1 MTRRRPDRS
10 LEAEILGILW
20 AADGALTPA
29 EVRVSLEDPLAY
41 TTVMTV
47 LVRAWQKGLVERVK
61 VGRAFA
67 YSAVVDEA
75 DLVAQRMRREYERS
89 RDPFATMSRFVG
101 RLDPAEA
108 AELRRLLAEDLT

>member
-1 MTRRRPDRS
+1 MHT
-10 LEAEILGILW
+10 LEAEVLGVLW
-20 AADGALTPA
+20 SADAALTPA
-29 EVRVSLEDPLAY
+29 EVRAALAQPLAY

-61 VGRAFA
+61 VGRAYA

-75 DLVAQRMRREYERS
+75 DLVAERMRREYERS

-101 RLDPAEA
+101 RLDATEA
-108 AELRRLLAEDLT
+108 AELRRLLEEDLA

>member
-1 MTRRRPDRS
+1 VTDRRPVRS
-10 LEAEILGILW
+10 LEAEVLEVLW
-20 AADGALTPA
+20 SADGAMTPA
-29 EVRVSLEDPLAY
+29 QVRAAMPDPLAY

-61 VGRAFA
+61 AGRAFA

-75 DLVAQRMRREYERS
+75 DLVAERMRREYERS

-101 RLDPAEA
+101 HLDATEA
-108 AELRRLLAEDLT
+108 AELRRLLDEDLA